1 MIRTM
6 AIDAVY
12 GRQKELEIK
21 RILPEIYN
29 QKFRDYSRDRFATFD
44 FISEDKNM
52 ILELK
57 SRRCKSNTYPT
68 TIVGLNKI
76 EKAKELVKEDKVVKF
91 LFNFTDGLYEWCLS
105 ENYSIAKGGRTD
117 LPCGT
122 KGWKDYCHIK
132 IDNLHLVKSYA

>member
-12 GRQKELEIK
+12 GRHKEIEVK

-29 QKFRDYSRDRFATFD
+29 QKFRDYSKDRFATFD
-44 FISEDKNM
+44 FISEDENI

-57 SRRCKSNTYPT
+57 SRRCKSNQYST

-76 EKAKELVKEDKVVKF
+76 EKAKELQKDGKVVKF
-91 LFNFTDGLYEWCLS
+91 LFNFTDGLYEFCDL
-105 ENYSIAKGGRTD
+105 ENYKVRKGGRTD
-117 LPCGT
+117 LIGE
-122 KGWKDYCHIK
+122 KGWKDYAHIN
-132 IDNLHLVKSYA
+132 INNLNLIKSYA

>member
-6 AIDAVY
+6 TTDCVY
-12 GRQKELEIK
+12 GRHQEIQVK

-29 QKFRDYSRDRFATFD
+29 KKFKDYSHDRYATFD
-44 FISEDKNM
+44 FMSEDEVM

-57 SRRCKSNTYPT
+57 SRRCKSYTYPT

-76 EKAKELVKEDKVVKF
+76 EKAKELVKQNKIVKF
-91 LFNFTDGLYEWCLS
+91 LFNFQNGLYEWSDL

-117 LPCGT
+117 LCGT
-122 KGWKDYCHIK
+122 KGWKDYCHIN
-132 IDNLHLVKSYA
+132 IDNLNLVKSYA